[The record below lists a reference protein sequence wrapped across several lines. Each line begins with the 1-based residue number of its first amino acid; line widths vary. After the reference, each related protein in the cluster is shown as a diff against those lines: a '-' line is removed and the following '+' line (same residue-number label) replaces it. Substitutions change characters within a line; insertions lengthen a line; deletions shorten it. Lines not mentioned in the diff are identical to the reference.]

1 MGVKFKCARCDKDA
15 EYDPDKDAVKIK
27 ARIES
32 EQFGRDVYYH
42 AVRCPHCGMRNELRP
57 PDDKTAPQ
65 KLPGAAPAPA
75 GPAQSA
81 QPGQKPAK

>member
-32 EQFGRDVYYH
+32 EQFGREVYYH

-57 PDDKTAPQ
+57 PDDKSAPQ

-75 GPAQSA
+75 PAGPSA
-81 QPGQKPAK
+81 QPGQKPK